1 MVQNKNLTDKFDFD
15 TKITKSI
22 TLYANWTEK
31 EQPDKPA
38 IIEPTHTGV
47 AELLETEKHI
57 KYMGGYDNGTFK
69 PENNMTRAEAAQ
81 MFYNL
86 LLKKDV
92 SDNNTFD
99 DVSTD
104 AWYYDAVTTLS
115 NMGIINGKGDGV
127 FDPDGEITRAEFTT
141 IAMRFT
147 NIDINGTDN
156 FTDVPSSHWA
166 SKNIADAVSLG
177 WISGNGDGTFSPDR
191 PITRASVSKIV
202 NNMLGRK
209 ADMDY
214 INNHNNSI
222 TLFPDVPVSA
232 WYYADVVESTNTHE
246 YDNNS
251 GTEIWK

>member
-1 MVQNKNLTDKFDFD
+1 
-15 TKITKSI
+15 
-22 TLYANWTEK
+22 
-31 EQPDKPA
+31 
-38 IIEPTHTGV
+38 
-47 AELLETEKHI
+47 
-57 KYMGGYDNGTFK
+57 
-69 PENNMTRAEAAQ
+69 
-81 MFYNL
+81 
-86 LLKKDV
+86 
-92 SDNNTFD
+92 
-99 DVSTD
+99 
-104 AWYYDAVTTLS
+104 
-115 NMGIINGKGDGV
+115 
-127 FDPDGEITRAEFTT
+127 
-141 IAMRFT
+141 MRFT
-147 NIDINGTDN
+147 KIDINGTDN
-156 FTDVPSSHWA
+156 FTDVPSSHLA
-166 SKNIADAVSLG
+166 SKNIADSVSLG